1 MINNSKAMVWNL
13 ILLLFLFVFQI
24 SEITAQ
30 TGTIRGRVEESNTQV
45 PLPGANIFIE
55 GTNIGV
61 ASGLDGRYHLMNAP
75 AGKLKLIFSYVG
87 YKSESVDVTI
97 RENAT
102 TIVDISLEPSVIMG
116 KEIVIT
122 GQLQGQAAAINQQ
135 LSSENIVNVVSSD
148 KIKQLPDNNAAES
161 IGRLPGIAIQR
172 SSGEAQK
179 IFIRGLDPTYT
190 KIMINGQVV
199 PATSSSDRSVDLSMI
214 PSEQL
219 EGIEVFK
226 ALTPDKPADAVA
238 GIVNFTT
245 RKSESGWRGQINA
258 RTGYNRIG
266 YEFGQSKFSGNISN
280 RFFEDKLGAIL
291 TGSFESQPRTTQ
303 GYSISYQN
311 AGFDPVTKEQKLKI
325 GGLRLNHQDE
335 VRERLGASLALDYEI
350 SPDNTIQYYTMFSRK
365 TGNPIQ
371 YQKYYNVSDNKLQ
384 YSVDNNRFIE
394 YQWNNSLRGENI
406 LFNAL
411 QMSWSLGGAS
421 TISDSPENY
430 HVQFVQIGGFTAGLV
445 SDKGPDVIP
454 PFAKNLLSETNG
466 GGPGA
471 SSSVSKQTDLNA
483 QVDFKYPFSISNS
496 IAGYLKGGL
505 YYRSMHRD
513 LGNLSW
519 GVDGIGTLIA
529 LAHPEYEYYAGATT
543 INNFLD
549 KEYKIENF
557 LDGRFEFPVLIQKDY
572 AKNML
577 AVYSDKFI
585 FSRMPFLDNY
595 DAKESVTAGYIM
607 TRVDVFNSLT
617 IIPGVRYEYTNNDYS
632 GKFTNNLSG
641 DHGKYGQIKDTS
653 AVKIY
658 DEWLPMVHLKFDVT
672 DNISL
677 RAAYTKTLSRPDYR
691 ELVPTTVINND
702 ARSVRSGNPDLKETK
717 AINYDLGVSY
727 YSGLVGLIT
736 INGFYKKLTD
746 ITYHQSSFIL
756 DPKSREYGF
765 SLSMPVNALHPTEV
779 YGFEID
785 LQTNLR
791 FLPSPFDGIVIDVNY
806 TRLYGY
812 TYFPTLR
819 AEVGPPPFYRT
830 IYYPDERKGP
840 VPGLSKHIAN
850 LSFGYEKGPFSARV
864 SAIYQADILTGVGT
878 VSSSDSYQ
886 KGFIRW
892 DAIANYRVFER
903 LTVYWNMN
911 NFTSMTEDRFIFK
924 EQYIISE
931 NHYKWTMDVGL
942 KYDF

>member
-1 MINNSKAMVWNL
+1 MIGNL
-13 ILLLFLFVFQI
+13 KSIGLFWLTLIFLFQFSVV
-24 SEITAQ
+24 TAQ
-30 TGTIRGRVEESNTQV
+30 SGIIRGKVEEANSNI
-45 PLPGANIFIE
+45 PLPGANIMID
-55 GTNIGV
+55 GTNIGT
-61 ASGLDGRYHLMNAP
+61 ASNIDGRYQLLNAP
-75 AGKLKLIFSYVG
+75 AGKLKLIFSYMG
-87 YKSESVDVTI
+87 YKSDTLDVTV
-97 RENAT
+97 RENT
-102 TIVDISLEPSVIMG
+102 TTMANASLVPSIIMG
-116 KEIVIT
+116 KEIVVT

-135 LSSENIVNVVSSD
+135 LTSENIVNVVSSD

-179 IFIRGLDPTYT
+179 VFIRGLDPTYT
-190 KIMINGQVV
+190 KIMINGQVL
-199 PATSSSDRSVDLSMI
+199 PATSASDRSVDLSMI

-245 RKSESGWRGQINA
+245 RKSDPGWKGQINA

-266 YEFGQSKFSGNISN
+266 KEFGQTKISGNLSS
-280 RFFEDKLGAIL
+280 RFFDDKLGVIL
-291 TGSFESQPRTTQ
+291 TGSYENQPRTTQ
-303 GYSISYQN
+303 GYTISYQN

-335 VRERLGASLALDYEI
+335 IRTRFGSSLAIDYEFSSNNI
-350 SPDNTIQYYTMFSRK
+350 IQYYTMFSK
-365 TGNPIQ
+365 KDGNPIQ

-384 YSVDNNRFIE
+384 YSVDNNRYTE
-394 YQWNNSLRGENI
+394 YQWNNSLKGESL
-406 LFNAL
+406 LFNTL
-411 QMSWSLGGAS
+411 QMNWLLGVSS
-421 TISDSPENY
+421 TVNDSPENY

-445 SDKGPDVIP
+445 SDKGPDIIP
-454 PFAKNLLSETNG
+454 KYAKNTLSETNG

-471 SSSVSKQTDLNA
+471 SSSVSKQTDINL
-483 QVDFKYPFSISNS
+483 QVDFKYPYTISNS
-496 IAGYLKGGL
+496 ISGYVKGGL
-505 YYRSMHRD
+505 FYRSMHRD

-519 GVDGIGTLIA
+519 GVDGMGTLIA
-529 LAHPEYEYYAGATT
+529 IDHPEYEYYAGAPT
-543 INNFLD
+543 IRNFLD
-549 KEYKIENF
+549 NDYKIENF

-572 AKNML
+572 AKNRL
-577 AVYSDKFI
+577 AMYSDRFV
-585 FSRMPFLDNY
+585 FDRMPFLDNY
-595 DAKESVTAGYIM
+595 DAKERISAGYVM
-607 TRVDVFNSLT
+607 TRLDIFDNIT
-617 IIPGVRYEYTNNDYS
+617 FIPGIRYEYTDNDYS

-653 AVKIY
+653 AVKNY
-658 DEWLPMVHLKFDVT
+658 DQWLPMIHLKVDLMDELTIRLAF
-672 DNISL
+672 
-677 RAAYTKTLSRPDYR
+677 TKTLSRPDYR
-691 ELVPTTVINND
+691 ELVPTTVINTD
-702 ARSVRSGNPDLKETK
+702 ARSVRAGNGDLRETR
-717 AINYDLGVSY
+717 ATNYDIGVSY
-727 YSGLVGLIT
+727 YSGLVGLVT

-746 ITYHQSSFIL
+746 ITYQQSSFIL

-791 FLPSPFDGIVIDVNY
+791 FLPSPFDGIVVDVNY

-850 LSFGYEKGPFSARV
+850 FSFGYEKGPFSARV
-864 SAIYQADILTGVGT
+864 SAIYQSDILTGVGT
-878 VSSSDSYQ
+878 VSTSDSYQ
-886 KGFIRW
+886 KNFIRW
-892 DAIANYRVFER
+892 DAIANYKIFDR
-903 LTVYWNMN
+903 LTLYWNMN
-911 NFTSMTEDRFIFK
+911 NFTSMTEDRFIYK
-924 EQYIISE
+924 EQFIISE